1 MNKAKPSEDKTEH
14 QPPEEDTAEPSE
26 SLDSHNNHL
35 TKELDIQSMKMQSK
49 NSIRP
54 KKKKRWWL
62 RILLLVLL
70 VGLLTAGYFGYRTY
84 RSLNKVIQKNSGVA
98 AEGLKT
104 ENVAPE
110 KLKGEGDGRVNIL
123 LLGVGDPG
131 HAGEQLSDTLIVA
144 SYDPKTKDV
153 AMLSIPRDLY
163 VKIPGN
169 GFSKING
176 AHAFGEQAKKGGG
189 PELAKQAVSQVLGI
203 PIHYYI
209 RTDFTALKQTVDT
222 VGGVD
227 INVTETL
234 IDPDYPCERNGGK
247 VCGFSMLAG
256 QQHFNGSA
264 ALKYVRCRKGNCGD
278 DYGRAKRQ
286 QDVLVALRQKATKL
300 DILTNPAKIT
310 EILDIVGNNVRTDL
324 QLWELERLTQVARE
338 TDPAKITN
346 KVLDNSTTNLVKNS
360 QVGDASVVIPAA
372 GIGNYSAIQAFVR
385 SIFVDGYIKQEAATV
400 QVENG
405 TAVATKG
412 KLVTELL
419 KSYNYNVIATVPADA
434 TTYKKTQIIDTTEGK
449 KPYTVQYLEKRFGVK
464 ATVVVPVEGTP
475 APADIRII
483 VGTDYKT
490 Y

>member
-1 MNKAKPSEDKTEH
+1 MSKDNSSGDKTGRHSFKDESVGSL
-14 QPPEEDTAEPSE
+14 QDQAVNTVAPEKAPEQSSTIME
-26 SLDSHNNHL
+26 SNKLS
-35 TKELDIQSMKMQSK
+35 Q
-49 NSIRP
+49 P

-62 RILLLVLL
+62 RVLLVLL
-70 VGLLTAGYFGYRTY
+70 FIGLAVAGYFGYRTY
-84 RSLNKVIQKNSGVA
+84 RSLHNVIQKNTGVA

-104 ENVAPE
+104 ENVAIE

-123 LLGVGDPG
+123 LLGVGDQG

-176 AHAFGEQAKKGGG
+176 AHAFGEQTKKGGG
-189 PELAKQAVSQVLGI
+189 PELAKQTVSQVLGI

-209 RTDFTALKQTVDT
+209 RTDFTALKQAVDT

-227 INVTETL
+227 LNVTESL
-234 IDPDYPCERNGGK
+234 IDPDYPCERNEGK
-247 VCGFSMLAG
+247 VCGYSILAG

-286 QDVLVALRQKATKL
+286 QDVLVALRQKASKL
-300 DILTNPAKIT
+300 NILTNPAKIT
-310 EILDIVGNNVRTDL
+310 EILDIVGDNVRTDL

-338 TDPAKITN
+338 TDPLKITN

-360 QVGDASVVIPAA
+360 QIGDASVVIPAA

-385 SIFVDGYIKQEAATV
+385 SIFVDGYIKQEAATL

-405 TAVATKG
+405 TTVANKG

-419 KSYNYNVIATVPADA
+419 KSYNYNVISTVPADVA
-434 TTYKKTQIIDTTEGK
+434 TYKKTQIIDMTEGK
-449 KPYTVQYLEKRFGVK
+449 KPYTIQYLEKRFGVK
-464 ATVVVPVEGTP
+464 ASVQAPVEGTP
-475 APADIRII
+475 PPADIRII